1 MSIVSDRLIE
11 LRERQGKTQ
20 EAVAEACNISRV
32 TLARYE
38 NGTREPVAKN
48 VSKLAQYYGVTVD
61 YLLGRENYR
70 PGWIKVET
78 AAREAGMQ
86 PDAAPDTPVSVR
98 AVVDVSGSMHAGK
111 SDMINDILKIVT
123 QLDPKQLSK
132 AKHNAELLLLEQQIK
147 DYFPKPNSENER
159 SE

>member
-61 YLLGRENYR
+61 YLLGRESHR
-70 PGWIKVET
+70 PGWVKVET
-78 AAREAGMQ
+78 VATDAGMRPAVT
-86 PDAAPDTPVSVR
+86 PDDLVSVQ
-98 AVVDVSGSMHAGK
+98 AVVDVSGSMGMGK
-111 SDMINDILKIVT
+111 SSMINDIMKIVS

-147 DYFPKPNSENER
+147 DYFPKPEKK
-159 SE
+159 

>member
-48 VSKLAQYYGVTVD
+48 VSKLAEYYGVTVD
-61 YLLGRENYR
+61 YLLGREDPRQQEAEAIVDHYVNGQGGR
-70 PGWIKVET
+70 PSGTIAMSPNPIIE
-78 AAREAGMQ
+78 ARERIRK
-86 PDAAPDTPVSVR
+86 D
-98 AVVDVSGSMHAGK
+98 
-111 SDMINDILKIVT
+111 SDRFSPETMSIIEGILDKLA
-123 QLDPKQLSK
+123 QLD
-132 AKHNAELLLLEQQIK
+132 AEDLAIEDSHIDFLISRKKGQIT
-147 DYFPKPNSENER
+147 
-159 SE
+159 

>member
-61 YLLGRENYR
+61 YLLGREGGG
-70 PGWIKVET
+70 PKWITVGN
-78 AAREAGMQ
+78 AVSEAGVR
-86 PDAAPDTPVSVR
+86 PDEDQKDPVIVR

-111 SDMINDILKIVT
+111 SQSTEEELLQLLETKIR
-123 QLDPKQLSK
+123 KLSPEQRKK
-132 AKHNAELLLLEQQIK
+132 ADEHIDLLLLEQQIK
-147 DYFPKPNSENER
+147 TFFPKPENK
-159 SE
+159 

>member
-38 NGTREPVAKN
+38 NGTREPIAKN

-61 YLLGRENYR
+61 YLIGREDQAQNEAEAIVEHYVNGQGGR
-70 PGWIKVET
+70 PAGTIAMSSNPIIE
-78 AAREAGMQ
+78 ARERIRK
-86 PDAAPDTPVSVR
+86 D
-98 AVVDVSGSMHAGK
+98 
-111 SDMINDILKIVT
+111 SDRFSPETMSIIEGILDKLA
-123 QLDPKQLSK
+123 QLD
-132 AKHNAELLLLEQQIK
+132 AEDLAIEDSHIDFLISRKKGQIT
-147 DYFPKPNSENER
+147 
-159 SE
+159 